1 MNINRSEIKKILC
14 IKPRGIGDVV
24 LSTIVVDNLINYFPS
39 AKIDYL
45 TEPFVKPA
53 IDNIPQINNVF
64 TFERNEFIYNIIKE
78 IRRQK
83 YDIVFDLWTNP
94 KTAQITFLS
103 GAKYRVGY
111 SYRGRKYA
119 YNIKATSSRG
129 DHHSA
134 EHNLELLKPLNIPI
148 ISKKILFHLDND
160 KLAVAKLF
168 AQNNFDS
175 NKSIIGI
182 LPSGSWKSK
191 RVDTSKWIEICQAL
205 MKIYAI
211 KFFVIWGPG
220 DEEDSMII
228 KNQLNEDVVL
238 APKTD
243 LKLMSGMIKCCNF
256 ILSNDSGPMHI
267 AAALNVPILGI
278 FGPTNPFT
286 HRPYSQNS
294 GFIYKS
300 DLYCITCD
308 KLECPFNHECML
320 NLSTDDILSEI
331 ERLAGNILIKN

>member
-1 MNINRSEIKKILC
+1 MLTIPQHIKKILL
-14 IKPRGIGDVV
+14 IKPRGIGDIV

-45 TEPFVKPA
+45 TEPFAKPA
-53 IDNIPQINNVF
+53 IDNIPQINNVL
-64 TFERNEFIYNIIKE
+64 TFERNEFIFKIIKE

-129 DHHSA
+129 NHHSA
-134 EHNLELLKPLNIPI
+134 EHNLELLESLNIPI
-148 ISKKILFHLDND
+148 ISKKILFNLDNE
-160 KLAVAKLF
+160 KFVEAKLF
-168 AQNNFDS
+168 VKNNFDPKK
-175 NKSIIGI
+175 NIIGI

-191 RVDTSKWIEICQAL
+191 RVDTNKWIEICHAAL
-205 MKIYAI
+205 KKYSV
-211 KFFVIWGPG
+211 KYFVIWGPG
-220 DEEDSMII
+220 DEADSMII
-228 KNQLNEDVVL
+228 KNELRENVVL

-243 LKLMSGMIKCCNF
+243 LKLMSAMIKCCDF

-278 FGPTNPFT
+278 FGPTNPYT

-294 GFIYKS
+294 GFIHKS
-300 DLYCITCD
+300 DLHCITCD
-308 KLECPFNHECML
+308 KLECPFNHECIL
-320 NLSTDDILSEI
+320 NLSTDDILIEI

>member
-1 MNINRSEIKKILC
+1 MKFGEIKKILL

-24 LSTIVVDNLINYFPS
+24 LSTIVIDNLLNFFPS

-53 IDNIPQINNVF
+53 IDNIPQINKVL
-64 TFERNEFIYNIIKE
+64 TFSRNEFIFKIIRE
-78 IRRQK
+78 IRRQN

-111 SYRGRKYA
+111 SYLGRRYA
-119 YNIKATSSRG
+119 YNIKATSGRG
-129 DHHSA
+129 NHHSA

-148 ISKKILFHLDND
+148 VSKRILFNLDKE
-160 KLAVAKLF
+160 KLEEAKVF
-168 AQNNFDS
+168 INYNFS
-175 NKSIIGI
+175 SAKSIVGI

-191 RVDTSKWIEICQAL
+191 RVDTSKWIEICKAL
-205 MKIYAI
+205 LKKYAV

-220 DEEDSMII
+220 DEEDSAKII
-228 KNQLNEDVVL
+228 NELNEDAIL

-243 LKLMSGMIKCCNF
+243 LKLMSAMIKCCDF
-256 ILSNDSGPMHI
+256 IISNDSGPMHI
-267 AAALNVPILGI
+267 AAALNIPILGI
-278 FGPTNPFT
+278 FGPTNPHT
-286 HRPYSQNS
+286 HRPYSENS

-300 DLYCITCD
+300 DLHCITCD

-320 NLSTDDILSEI
+320 NLSIEDILNEVDK
-331 ERLAGNILIKN
+331 LAGKILIKN